1 MVLLTK
7 LLENS
12 MKKYLLSSVV
22 GIVLGVAFL
31 ATASCVSKPEEP
43 PVDGGVIILPQPV
56 EGTMTVGIPVIHSV
70 PNGGAPLTDIK

>member
-1 MVLLTK
+1 
-7 LLENS
+7 

-31 ATASCVSKPEEP
+31 AAASCVSKPEEP